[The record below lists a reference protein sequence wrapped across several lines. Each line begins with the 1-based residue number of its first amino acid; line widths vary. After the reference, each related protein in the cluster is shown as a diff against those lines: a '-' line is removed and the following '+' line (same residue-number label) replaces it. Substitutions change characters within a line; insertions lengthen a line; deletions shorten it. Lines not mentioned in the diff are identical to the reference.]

1 MYTTTYL
8 IDKQQDLLHSTGNY
22 TQHLVIITYNRT
34 NLKSFICICVYI
46 YMSEKAMATHSSTLA
61 WKIPWMEEP
70 GRLQSMGLPRVRH
83 DWSDFTFTFHFHI
96 YMCIYI
102 YTYITKSFCYMQ
114 ETNTT
119 FSVNYNSTAKSK
131 ITKKRR

>member
-83 DWSDFTFTFHFHI
+83 D
-96 YMCIYI
+96 
-102 YTYITKSFCYMQ
+102 
-114 ETNTT
+114 
-119 FSVNYNSTAKSK
+119 
-131 ITKKRR
+131 